1 VAARVLVVDDDP
13 SVCRLLQVGLAR
25 RGFEVVLATSSADAL
40 RVLETAEIDVV
51 LTDVLMEGTDGLQL
65 CARISAERPDVPVI
79 VMTASQDLGTA
90 VGAIRAGAYDFVTKP
105 VEFELFV
112 VALERAV
119 RHRGLTAEVERLRRA
134 VEEAG
139 GFGDLVGT
147 SAPMRKVYDLL
158 SRIADSDASVLI
170 CGESGTGKE
179 LAARALHRQGP
190 RSAGPF
196 VAVSCSAIPEGL
208 LESELFGHVRGA
220 FTDARFTR
228 AGLFVQASG
237 GTLFLDE
244 IGDLPLGLQ
253 PKLLRA
259 LQERVVRPVGGEAE
273 VPFDVRLIAATNR
286 DLRRAV
292 EKHEFR
298 EDLFFRLAVIQIELP
313 PLRARGNDVLALAH
327 HFIARFTEQA
337 GKRVRCCSQAA
348 AERLLA
354 YPWPGNVRELQNAM
368 ERAVAL
374 TRRDEVGI
382 EDLPDSVRGFRGR
395 PRTRGDGSEDLMPL
409 AEIERRHILQVLDAV
424 GNDRTRAARVLG
436 VDRKTLYRKLAR
448 YKGGDGRRRSAN

>member
-25 RGFEVVLATSSADAL
+25 RGFEVVLATSSTDAL
-40 RVLETAEIDVV
+40 RVLETAEVDVV

-65 CARISAERPDVPVI
+65 CARIVAERSDVPVI
-79 VMTASQDLGTA
+79 VMTASQDLETA
-90 VGAIRAGAYDFVTKP
+90 IGAIRAGAYDFVTKP

-158 SRIADSDASVLI
+158 SRIAGSDASVLVT
-170 CGESGTGKE
+170 GESGTGKE
-179 LAARALHRQGP
+179 IAARALHRQGP

-220 FTDARFTR
+220 FTDARHTR
-228 AGLFVQASG
+228 AGLFMQASG

-259 LQERVVRPVGGEAE
+259 LQERVVRPVGAESE
-273 VPFDVRLIAATNR
+273 VPFDVRLISATNR

-292 EKHEFR
+292 DRHEFR

-313 PLRARGNDVLALAH
+313 PLRARGNDVLSLAH
-327 HFIARFTEQA
+327 HFVARFAQQA

-348 AERLLA
+348 SERLLA

-374 TRRDEVGI
+374 TRREEIQI
-382 EDLPDSVRGFRGR
+382 EDLPDSLRSFRGR
-395 PRTRGDGSEDLMPL
+395 ARPQPDGSGELMPL
-409 AEIERRHILQVLDAV
+409 AEIERRHILRVLDAV
-424 GNDRTRAARVLG
+424 GNDRTHAARVLG

-448 YKGGDGRRRSAN
+448 YKGGEGRRRSSA

>member
-25 RGFEVVLATSSADAL
+25 RGFEVVLATSSTDAL
-40 RVLETAEIDVV
+40 RVLETAEVDVV

-65 CARISAERPDVPVI
+65 CARIVAERSDVPVI
-79 VMTASQDLGTA
+79 VMTASQDLETA
-90 VGAIRAGAYDFVTKP
+90 IGAIRAGAYDFVTKP
-105 VEFELFV
+105 VEFELFA

-158 SRIADSDASVLI
+158 SRISASDASVLI
-170 CGESGTGKE
+170 TGESGTGKE
-179 LAARALHRQGP
+179 IAARALHRQGP
-190 RSAGPF
+190 RSSGPF

-259 LQERVVRPVGGEAE
+259 LQERVVRPVGGESE

-286 DLRRAV
+286 DLRRGV
-292 EKHEFR
+292 DRHEFR
-298 EDLFFRLAVIQIELP
+298 EDLFFRLAVIQIEMP

-327 HFIARFTEQA
+327 HFVTRFAQQA
-337 GKRVRCCSQAA
+337 GKKVRCCAQAA
-348 AERLLA
+348 SERLLA

-374 TRRDEVGI
+374 TRREEIAI
-382 EDLPDSVRGFRGR
+382 EDLPDSLRSFRGR
-395 PRTRGDGSEDLMPL
+395 PRAQPDGSGELMPL
-409 AEIERRHILQVLDAV
+409 AEIERRHILRVLDAV
-424 GNDRTRAARVLG
+424 GNDRTHAARVLG

-448 YKGGDGRRRSAN
+448 YKGGEGRRRSSG